1 MSHLIKI
8 ECNYFA
14 YEIEIKGKTND
25 LVLIK
30 RLHFIFVLAKKC
42 HVTPY

>member
-14 YEIEIKGKTND
+14 YEIEIKGKTNCPILIKS
-25 LVLIK
+25 LVLP
-30 RLHFIFVLAKKC
+30 LFS
-42 HVTPY
+42 